1 MKPSPRADNM
11 AIGSTEIAIL
21 VGVFVLLFGSKRI
34 PDLARALGLAK
45 GEYQKAVSE
54 VANPSNAEQD
64 LDRGGITEDVA
75 AEEK

>member
-1 MKPSPRADNM
+1 MKPSPRTDNM

-45 GEYQKAVSE
+45 GEYQKAVIE

-64 LDRGGITEDVA
+64 MDRGGITEEV
-75 AEEK
+75 AEEQ